1 MIIDEFLLFFFGF
14 IATFIGMLPVYDLPT
29 YSEQALTFWSGM
41 IQDAYKLNGFVPI
54 SAIFQVLLS
63 LIAVQL
69 IVITIKIIR
78 MGISLATGGGGAT

>member
-1 MIIDEFLLFFFGF
+1 MITDEFLLFFFGF
-14 IATFIGMLPVYDLPT
+14 IATFIDMLPVYNLPT
-29 YSEQALTFWSGM
+29 YSEQALIFWSNM

-63 LIAVQL
+63 LIVVQT
-69 IVITIKIIR
+69 IVITIKLIR